1 MTNSTAVR
9 AAEKPAKKHKHHIQ
23 ETRSDKRFNMI
34 VLTLVIIITIVI
46 FYPLYFVVIAS
57 FSDPNLVA
65 NGQVLLFPKGIT
77 LEGYK
82 YIFADRRIGTGY
94 LNTFFY
100 TIAGTALAVAITI
113 PAAYAL
119 SRKDMLGRGLLM
131 KIFVF
136 TMYFNGGLIPM
147 YLCINQLGLI
157 DTPLVLVILG
167 SFSTFNLIICRT
179 FFESTIPI
187 ELQEAAEIDGCSIP
201 RFFFS
206 IVLPLSKAI
215 IAIMVLYY
223 AVGHWNDFFNAL
235 IYTNRPEYQPLQL
248 IMREI
253 LLQGQAVNTSTVMS
267 PEEMLRLEQI
277 GRSIKYG
284 AIIVSTVPMMVF
296 YPFVQKYFVKG
307 VMIGSI
313 KG

>member
-1 MTNSTAVR
+1 MTDSSAVR
-9 AAEKPAKKHKHHIQ
+9 SARPKGKKHRIQ
-23 ETRSDKRFNMI
+23 ETRSDKRFNAV
-34 VLTLVIIITIVI
+34 VLILIILITILI

-65 NGQVLLFPKGIT
+65 NGQVLLVPKEIT

-82 YIFADRRIGTGY
+82 YIFADARIGSGY

-100 TIAGTALAVAITI
+100 TIAGTVFAIAITI

-119 SRKDMLGRGLLM
+119 SRKDMLGRGILM

-147 YLCINQLGLI
+147 YLCVSQLGLI
-157 DTPLVLVILG
+157 DTQWVLVILG

-179 FFESTIPI
+179 FFESTIPV
-187 ELQEAAEIDGCSIP
+187 ELQEAAEIDGCTIP
-201 RFFFS
+201 HFFVS

-215 IAIMVLYY
+215 IAIMILYY

-235 IYTNRPEYQPLQL
+235 IYTNRQEYQPLQL
-248 IMREI
+248 VMREI
-253 LLQGQAVNTSTVMS
+253 LIQGQTVNPTSVMD
-267 PEEMLRLEQI
+267 PEEMMRMEQI

-284 AIIVSTVPMMVF
+284 AIIVSTVPMMIF